1 MSIRVRKIG
10 TEKATLFNKHFD
22 KVYDY
27 WKQKAI
33 DEYNYHGE
41 LKLIKEHNKVIIY
54 IVVDDVNQYTER
66 PDWSDK
72 PFDDDNYEL

>member
-1 MSIRVRKIG
+1 MSIKVRKIG
-10 TEKATLFNKHFD
+10 TEKATLFNKDFD

-27 WKQKAI
+27 WKQKAVN
-33 DEYNYHGE
+33 EHNYHSE
-41 LKLIKEHNKVIIY
+41 LKLVKEHNKVIIY